1 MNAWPPSVLGLR
13 SAGHRLLS
21 AARTAGAVSGLSPEM
36 ASAHSRGSCPAAGG
50 SAGALAPVSA
60 GRASPAGERRLEAG
74 GRRAPLGRS
83 LVSATDGPR
92 GRRPMA
98 ALLGERRELW
108 VSRSDTRQSA
118 GEELPQSH
126 GQQALGRKER
136 PGTCK
141 PLVGCA
147 PQSSVSDPGR
157 TCRRAQTEE
166 PVPSEQ
172 RGRAGAEAGHW
183 CPRGRRPGA
192 WRQPRGVNLFSDCG
206 GLTPRYKQGLRSRLL
221 YTRLAFQWRRW
232 CRRGQGAPL
241 ASDSQAGPRR
251 GASSR

>member
-21 AARTAGAVSGLSPEM
+21 AARMAGAVSGLSPEM

-74 GRRAPLGRS
+74 GRLLRRAPLGRS
-83 LVSATDGPR
+83 LVRATDGPR
-92 GRRPMA
+92 GRRPVA
-98 ALLGERRELW
+98 AVLGERRELW

-147 PQSSVSDPGR
+147 P
-157 TCRRAQTEE
+157 RA
-166 PVPSEQ
+166 PS
-172 RGRAGAEAGHW
+172 
-183 CPRGRRPGA
+183 
-192 WRQPRGVNLFSDCG
+192 
-206 GLTPRYKQGLRSRLL
+206 LT
-221 YTRLAFQWRRW
+221 
-232 CRRGQGAPL
+232 
-241 ASDSQAGPRR
+241 QAGPAGGRR
-251 GASSR
+251 QRSLCPVNRGGAREPRLGTGAPAAGDRAPGGSRAGSTSFQIAED